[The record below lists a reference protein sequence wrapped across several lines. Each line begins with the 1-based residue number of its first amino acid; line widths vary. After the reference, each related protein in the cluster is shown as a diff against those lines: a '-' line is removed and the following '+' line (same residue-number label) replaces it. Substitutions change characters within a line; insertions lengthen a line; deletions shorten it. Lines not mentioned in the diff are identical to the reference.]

1 MFEEKYWC
9 LSCNLPYSL
18 IEVNL
23 GLFHPLRY
31 ACIQGIKIEY
41 CPQKAPRLCPSCGKA
56 GELRG
61 IIAR

>member
-1 MFEEKYWC
+1 MYEEKYYC
-9 LSCNLPYSL
+9 PEHGPYSL

-41 CPQKAPRLCPSCGKA
+41 CPKNNPSCPSCGKK

-61 IIAR
+61 IIAK